1 MSSMNLAA
9 SPQAYRESAVLTAPP
24 ERLVV
29 MLYDGARRFLFQAAT
44 AMRDGDVPTAHER
57 LRRAERIVE
66 HLLATLDMSAGE
78 IAERLEA
85 IYVFC
90 LEQLAE
96 GRMRQDADKLDSVSG
111 MLGELREAWAQLAAG
126 GAQAAAAGG
135 AVAAPRVIA
144 QGTGAQAVVATA

>member
-1 MSSMNLAA
+1 MSSMNFAA

-44 AMRDGDVPTAHER
+44 AMGDGDVPVAHER

-66 HLLATLDMSAGE
+66 HLLATLDMSQGE

-96 GRMRQDADKLDSVSG
+96 GRMQQDPARLEIVSG
-111 MLGELREAWAQLAAG
+111 LLGELREAWEQLAQG
-126 GAQAAAAGG
+126 GATAG
-135 AVAAPRVIA
+135 ARQTVAASA
-144 QGTGAQAVVATA
+144 

>member
-1 MSSMNLAA
+1 MSSMNFAA

-29 MLYDGARRFLFQAAT
+29 MLYDGARRFLQQAAS

-66 HLLATLDMSAGE
+66 HLLATLDMSQGDVSE
-78 IAERLEA
+78 KLES

-96 GRMRQDADKLDSVSG
+96 GRMRQDAAQLDTVDRL
-111 MLGELREAWAQLAAG
+111 LGELREAWAEIAASP
-126 GAQAAAAGG
+126 
-135 AVAAPRVIA
+135 VAA
-144 QGTGAQAVVATA
+144 TA

>member
-1 MSSMNLAA
+1 MSSMNFAA

-29 MLYDGARRFLFQAAT
+29 MLYDGARRFLVQAAS
-44 AMRDGDVPTAHER
+44 AMREGDVPTAHER

-66 HLLATLDMSAGE
+66 HLLATLDMSQGE

-90 LEQLAE
+90 LQLLAE
-96 GRMRQDADKLDSVSG
+96 GRMRQDAGALDKVGEL
-111 MLGELREAWAQLAAG
+111 LGELREAWAELAASP
-126 GAQAAAAGG
+126 GA
-135 AVAAPRVIA
+135 IA
-144 QGTGAQAVVATA
+144 ATA